1 MLTKESALAFYQGI
15 VTNGKSGNYEQKVL
29 GLRRIFNRVLL
40 KMFPNIS
47 DQDFYR
53 ACIDQIFEIKKKRGE
68 FRTSFSKNQ
77 REYHQLRLYFNR
89 IMHSEVVADEK
100 GYYTAVQGLSSLIN
114 FCSKIDI
121 PVDITSI
128 YASQHIKA
136 INKES
141 IKTKKIPNIQVEK
154 TKTVSTS
161 FKIIPPT
168 LCIIV
173 DRRNDLSNE
182 QLLEIENG
190 IRIITNKAL
199 KGNLNFVVF
208 TIKNNSSILAFPI
221 SEKKVRFTF
230 NGISEEEKIKPLR
243 DYLVNLKPEVQ
254 YHFFLTS
261 ASAEY
266 SFRIPVALNDLS
278 FIMSIGMIGKGIDR
292 KLSYS
297 RKLSHFDK
305 LILDSNLPSF
315 FDWIVKI
322 VNNE

>member
-1 MLTKESALAFYQGI
+1 MLTKESALAFYQDI
-15 VTNGKSGNYEQKVL
+15 VANGKSGNYEQKVL

-40 KMFPNIS
+40 KMFPSIS
-47 DQDFYR
+47 EQDFYR
-53 ACIDQIFEIKKKRGE
+53 ACIDQIFETKKKRGE
-68 FRTSFSKNQ
+68 FRPSFSKNQ
-77 REYHQLRLYFNR
+77 REYHQLRIYFNR

-100 GYYTAVQGLSSLIN
+100 GYFTAVHGLSSLIN

-128 YASQHIKA
+128 YTSQDIKSTNKKSTI
-136 INKES
+136 INEN
-141 IKTKKIPNIQVEK
+141 PNIE
-154 TKTVSTS
+154 TTTTVSTS
-161 FKIIPPT
+161 VLSKPPT

-182 QLLEIENG
+182 QLVKIENG
-190 IRIITNKAL
+190 IGIITKKAL
-199 KGNLNFVVF
+199 QGNLNFVVF
-208 TIKNNSSILAFPI
+208 TIKSDSSILAFPI
-221 SEKKVRFTF
+221 SGKKVRFTF
-230 NGISEEEKIKPLR
+230 NGISEEENIKPLR

-261 ASAEY
+261 AFAEY
-266 SFRIPVALNDLS
+266 FFRIPVSLNEYS
-278 FIMSIGMIGKGIDR
+278 FMMSIGLVGKGIDK
-292 KLSYS
+292 KLSYD